1 MSVVSPSRDER
12 CGGVWGYHDLP
23 YAQAGSDPR
32 LLLPTGA
39 VALGL
44 SFTGSV
50 RLSGATVRGPAAG
63 FTSFVAGP
71 HSGALV
77 YDHDD
82 GLTGIGV
89 FLAPW
94 AAYTLFGI
102 PMDGLAN
109 TVVPASEVLG
119 ARVDTLV
126 RELREEPDRQARFR
140 HLDRVLARWMFRGP
154 SHAAPVEQVWW
165 RLARSRG
172 DTPVPGLAREVGW
185 CQRQL
190 ERRFREQVGLSPKV
204 VARIMRL
211 RHTVRLLLEGRL
223 VCDAAAE
230 AGYHDQS
237 HLSREFRKMTGLS
250 PRRFTACA
258 GMSENGG
265 EYGFIAYRPDP
276 AAALR

>member
-1 MSVVSPSRDER
+1 MVSPSRAGPR
-12 CGGVWGYHDLP
+12 GGIWGYHDLP
-23 YAQAGSDPR
+23 YAGADSTPR

-44 SFTGSV
+44 AFTGSIH
-50 RLSGATVRGPAAG
+50 LTGATVRGPTAG
-63 FTSFVAGP
+63 FTSFVAGS

-82 GLTGIGV
+82 ALTGIGV

-94 AAYTLFGI
+94 VAYTLFGI

-109 TVVPASEVLG
+109 TVVPAFEVLG
-119 ARVDTLV
+119 PRVDTLV
-126 RELREEPDRQARFR
+126 RELREAPDRQARFR
-140 HLDRVLARWMFRGP
+140 HFDGVLARWMSEGP
-154 SHAAPVEQVWW
+154 AHAEPVEQVWW

-172 DTPVPGLAREVGW
+172 DTPMPGLAREVGW

-211 RHTVRLLLEGRL
+211 QYTVRLLLEGWL

-258 GMSENGG
+258 RKGENSQS
-265 EYGFIAYRPDP
+265 YGFLADRPDL